1 MARCTRPDSMAPSKT
16 GHFELGMALL
26 AVLGIARAS
35 YFHLNHPGSGLI
47 APGEAI
53 DPAYAEIRRD
63 LPDQPRLGYLSDV
76 SPSFALQ
83 DRYWL
88 QASYALVPH
97 RLERELSKLTWV
109 VARLEDPAQLAPLA
123 ARYHLEVV
131 ARYQE
136 GHLALLRR
144 KGRR

>member
-1 MARCTRPDSMAPSKT
+1 MAPSKP

-35 YFHLNHPGSGLI
+35 YFHLSHPGWGLL
-47 APGEAI
+47 APGEPI

-63 LPDQPRLGYLSDV
+63 LPDQTGLGYLSDV
-76 SPSFALQ
+76 SPSFALE

-88 QASYALVPH
+88 EASYALVPH
-97 RLERELSKLTWV
+97 RLQREPSMRTWV
-109 VARLEDPAQLAPLA
+109 VAHLEDPAHLAPLA
-123 ARYHLEVV
+123 AGHHLKVV

-144 KGRR
+144 KGSL

>member
-1 MARCTRPDSMAPSKT
+1 
-16 GHFELGMALL
+16 MALL

-35 YFHLNHPGSGLI
+35 YFHLSHPDSGLV
-47 APGEAI
+47 APGETI
-53 DPAYAEIRRD
+53 DPVYSAIRRD
-63 LPDQPRLGYLSDV
+63 LPDQPRLGYLSDA

-88 QASYALVPH
+88 QTSYALVPH
-97 RLERELSKLTWV
+97 RLEREPSTLPWV

-123 ARYHLEVV
+123 AKHHLQVV
-131 ARYQE
+131 ARYQQ

-144 KGRR
+144 KGTR

>member
-1 MARCTRPDSMAPSKT
+1 
-16 GHFELGMALL
+16 MALL

-35 YFHLNHPGSGLI
+35 YFHFSHPDSGLL

-53 DPAYAEIRRD
+53 DPLYAEIRRD

-88 QASYALVPH
+88 QTSYALVPH
-97 RLERELSKLTWV
+97 RLEREPSTLTWV

-123 ARYHLEVV
+123 VRYRLQVV
-131 ARYQE
+131 ARYHQ

-144 KGRR
+144 KGTR